1 LRRKPLPFTD
11 LTRRLKAV
19 GYDLVT
25 GPDGLPV
32 FTKTIPAYFP
42 YAGPRTLLYPAPYDD
57 DEVIP
62 KDVVDN
68 IIIHLYLTSDEEI
81 SFWAND
87 PPVH

>member
-1 LRRKPLPFTD
+1 MQRKPLPFTEVV
-11 LTRRLKAV
+11 RRLKAV
-19 GYDLVT
+19 GYELVP

-42 YAGPRTLLYPAPYDD
+42 YNGPRVLAYPAPYE
-57 DEVIP
+57 DEETIP

-68 IIIHLYLTSDEEI
+68 IIIHLYLTGDEEI
-81 SFWAND
+81 SFWDNE